1 MCMSHTH
8 APALHRPLQK
18 DTREAKCA
26 RAVWVCMAVAC
37 SRGDW
42 LRRYGWVNDGQ
53 VGRGVH
59 ALCCDRLCVRYSR
72 ATSGGGVVS

>member
-26 RAVWVCMAVAC
+26 H
-37 SRGDW
+37 G
-42 LRRYGWVNDGQ
+42 
-53 VGRGVH
+53 VGV
-59 ALCCDRLCVRYSR
+59 Y
-72 ATSGGGVVS
+72 GGGVFTGRLAAQIRMGQ